1 MPKPNLIRNVEEIAD
16 KISRKNIK
24 ESRAIIQLGTWVK
37 NLVDE
42 LKAMK
47 QRLDE
52 LDIRVK
58 KINAY
63 GANVDEYGVFKAPDE
78 AGVSAVKKAVEGIHS
93 EFGMKIDRMNAQLA
107 KWG

>member
-1 MPKPNLIRNVEEIAD
+1 MPKSNLIRDVEEIANR
-16 KISRKNIK
+16 ISRKNIK

-42 LKAMK
+42 LKVVK

-63 GANVDEYGVFKAPDE
+63 GATVLTPKEAAEEQRTSGPAAPK
-78 AGVSAVKKAVEGIHS
+78 VKPGDLK
-93 EFGMKIDRMNAQLA
+93 R
-107 KWG
+107 